1 MKHFQ
6 KTKFITNVNGNWQ
19 TKTYKALEA
28 TNLLENG
35 IQNKQLPDDESLLN
49 TEATDFFGGCFLTSF
64 EAVDVEDNAPS
75 LIAMPNPPF
84 GL

>member
-1 MKHFQ
+1 M
-6 KTKFITNVNGNWQ
+6 
-19 TKTYKALEA
+19 
-28 TNLLENG
+28 
-35 IQNKQLPDDESLLN
+35 N

-84 GL
+84 GLWIGFLEGSSSIGGVWKVFGILNK